1 MFICRGPENQTGE
14 GMNIGQMF
22 MIGFRDTAVDVRHW
36 IVKGIVRQHLGG
48 VILFDRNVDGS
59 VQNISSPAQLQKL
72 TATLQDYGNGRLLI
86 AVDQEGGQVCRLKI
100 RDGFPET
107 VSAKMMAGFDDE
119 EAAVRSD
126 EMAATLAGHG
136 INFNMAPVVDLDL
149 NPVNPIIGKYG
160 RSFARDPETV
170 VHLAHIVIEAHHR
183 AGIGCCLKHFP
194 GHGSAGADS
203 HLGFVDVTGEW
214 QEKELVPFG
223 RLIDMD
229 VADAVMTA
237 HIVNHRLDPQKM
249 PATLSRPVITGLLRQ
264 QLGFSGVVISDDLQ
278 MQAITKK
285 WGLREAVRRAVLAG
299 VNLLVIGNNLAYRED
314 ALSLGM
320 ETIQKMLDRGEID
333 ADYIRASLERISLLQ
348 RKISGTIPWS
358 SNKPTA
364 LS

>member
-1 MFICRGPENQTGE
+1 
-14 GMNIGQMF
+14 MNIGQMF
-22 MIGFRDTAVDVRHW
+22 MIGFRDTAVDARHW

-59 VQNISSPAQLQKL
+59 VQNILSPVQLQKL

-86 AVDQEGGQVCRLKI
+86 GVDQEGGQVCRLKI

-107 VSAKMMAGFDDE
+107 VSAKMLAGFDDE

-126 EMAATLAGHG
+126 EMAATLAAHG
-136 INFNMAPVVDLDL
+136 ITLNMAPVVDLDSHP
-149 NPVNPIIGKYG
+149 NNPIIGRYQ
-160 RSFARDPETV
+160 RSFSGDPEQV
-170 VHLAHIVIEAHHR
+170 VRCALLVIKTHHR
-183 AGIGCCLKHFP
+183 HGIGCCLKHFP

-203 HLGFVDVTGEW
+203 HLGFVDVTGDW
-214 QEKELVPFG
+214 QEKELVPFV

-229 VADAVMTA
+229 MADAVMTA
-237 HIVNHRLDPQKM
+237 HIVNRGLDPQKM

-264 QLGFSGVVISDDLQ
+264 RLGFTGVVISDDLQ

-299 VNLLVIGNNLAYRED
+299 VDLLVIGNNLAYRED
-314 ALSLGM
+314 ALSVGI
-320 ETIQKMLDRGEID
+320 ESIQKMLDRGEID
-333 ADYIRASLERISLLQ
+333 ADYIRASLERISILQ
-348 RKISGTIPWS
+348 RKISGKIPWI